1 MDVGNPSRIEQS
13 HSTFFILLPPK
24 NYIKYALF
32 THKNIF
38 ERLKTR
44 KNKGENYI

>member
-1 MDVGNPSRIEQS
+1 MHGV
-13 HSTFFILLPPK
+13 FVVFLPE